1 MGDTDLLF
9 IIYPHSHGE
18 PLSVSLS
25 VSVLPTHFEG
35 ALSNPCAKKE
45 KTKKQ
50 KRNKNK
56 KKTENGL

>member
-25 VSVLPTHFEG
+25 VSVLPTHFEC

-45 KTKKQ
+45 KTK
-50 KRNKNK
+50 NKNETKTK